1 MFRTV
6 NYLIVGGDVLSPK
19 HIQLVREHCKHLTV
33 VNGYGPTE
41 NTSFSCCFIIE
52 EAYEKSVPIGPPIS
66 NSTAYIVDRYGNLN
80 PIGVPGELWVG
91 GDGVAR
97 GYMKNEELTRE
108 KFIPN
113 PFVPGDRIYRTGDAA
128 KWLPDGSIEFIGRID
143 NQVKI
148 RGFRVEIGEIE
159 NVLLSHPAIK
169 EAVILVKHDE
179 ESNKFLCAYVVAD
192 VELTFQS
199 LKEFLTQQLPD
210 YMIPSVFIFMEQL
223 PLNINGKVDR
233 KALPEPEYHGS
244 EAEYTPPRDETENT
258 IVQVWSE
265 ILGIDQISVHSN
277 FFELGGHSLK
287 AMQMV
292 SKLSGTGWDIS
303 INQVFAHQTPAE
315 LAAYANRFKT
325 AATEERIA
333 DISRAEQLLSSR
345 LQRTCKWQTCFAP
358 DTEFIVVHITGINET
373 LKHEA
378 ECLIAQHLDER
389 IHPHYLID
397 ANEQLH
403 LQQEEGE
410 AWVDRML
417 DSVARMQ
424 ESYAGGITSRQVA
437 KEYPLS
443 PSQMYH
449 FIHKD
454 VSGTMVKWNK
464 VIQPQL
470 LQQVIGQ
477 IVSVEEV
484 MRSVLVEEKEARKEY
499 WRLHESPEQLEL
511 PVIDISHYERR
522 TQVNIL
528 RSLMDKFFIKPY
540 TEQDPLMYRVLLV
553 KQNVKEYVLLLP
565 FSHTIFD
572 YMSNEVLRNQVLEG
586 YELLSQGRVFEPKRT
601 NTYTDFIAQITKGP
615 EGISPQRFKELF
627 DLPSFGTAAREVIAK
642 MQKRGISSP
651 AEITIINHS
660 MRLELPLG
668 QDNDP
673 EVDGGSLSASLQSS
687 SARIWICSKSRHG

>member
-333 DISRAEQLLSSR
+333 DISRLNS
-345 LQRTCKWQTCFAP
+345 C
-358 DTEFIVVHITGINET
+358 
-373 LKHEA
+373 
-378 ECLIAQHLDER
+378 
-389 IHPHYLID
+389 
-397 ANEQLH
+397 
-403 LQQEEGE
+403 
-410 AWVDRML
+410 
-417 DSVARMQ
+417 
-424 ESYAGGITSRQVA
+424 
-437 KEYPLS
+437 
-443 PSQMYH
+443 
-449 FIHKD
+449 
-454 VSGTMVKWNK
+454 
-464 VIQPQL
+464 
-470 LQQVIGQ
+470 
-477 IVSVEEV
+477 
-484 MRSVLVEEKEARKEY
+484 
-499 WRLHESPEQLEL
+499 
-511 PVIDISHYERR
+511 
-522 TQVNIL
+522 
-528 RSLMDKFFIKPY
+528 
-540 TEQDPLMYRVLLV
+540 
-553 KQNVKEYVLLLP
+553 
-565 FSHTIFD
+565 
-572 YMSNEVLRNQVLEG
+572 
-586 YELLSQGRVFEPKRT
+586 
-601 NTYTDFIAQITKGP
+601 
-615 EGISPQRFKELF
+615 
-627 DLPSFGTAAREVIAK
+627 
-642 MQKRGISSP
+642 
-651 AEITIINHS
+651 
-660 MRLELPLG
+660 
-668 QDNDP
+668 
-673 EVDGGSLSASLQSS
+673 
-687 SARIWICSKSRHG
+687 